1 MLAISHFWEHPVVF
15 INTNGIPFHT
25 PVGHVHAQGL
35 QSYAKALAANR
46 AAKHQSIT
54 DILVICTLF
63 SSIELQQSNYD
74 SGFRIMRVV
83 FMLLAPLITND
94 LHHQN
99 GGSPEVLSIILPMA
113 MRSSGLLFSSSN
125 HISIDLVNDQ
135 NGEDVQI
142 QVFAMI
148 CRTYA
153 ALKDTYVAGDSVQTT
168 NRLKCTLKQQQ
179 DRLNRVEQMVLKELN
194 VDVKVYNA
202 WLEYCNICRY
212 WLDMNAEYLNENGVS
227 QSFLSLILY
236 HVKQLKTNATQMH
249 PYASSA
255 TPYFHE
261 LVIEP
266 PAYLV
271 AVFGDASIRKEAFA
285 LLHERSKARSRPQL
299 HAIILPTEVPV
310 SQMKQPPFEN
320 MMKFVPAEPGEKAE
334 HRKGFLVKVE
344 VSASGW

>member
-1 MLAISHFWEHPVVF
+1 
-15 INTNGIPFHT
+15 
-25 PVGHVHAQGL
+25 
-35 QSYAKALAANR
+35 
-46 AAKHQSIT
+46 
-54 DILVICTLF
+54 
-63 SSIELQQSNYD
+63 
-74 SGFRIMRVV
+74 
-83 FMLLAPLITND
+83 
-94 LHHQN
+94 
-99 GGSPEVLSIILPMA
+99 
-113 MRSSGLLFSSSN
+113 
-125 HISIDLVNDQ
+125 
-135 NGEDVQI
+135 
-142 QVFAMI
+142 
-148 CRTYA
+148 
-153 ALKDTYVAGDSVQTT
+153 
-168 NRLKCTLKQQQ
+168 
-179 DRLNRVEQMVLKELN
+179 
-194 VDVKVYNA
+194 
-202 WLEYCNICRY
+202 
-212 WLDMNAEYLNENGVS
+212 
-227 QSFLSLILY
+227 
-236 HVKQLKTNATQMH
+236 MH